1 MHSVDEITTSNMQ
14 KVTKVLKENATNIA
28 FIGRP
33 NVGKSSLF
41 NRLLGTDRSIVSD
54 IAGTTRDTVDALV
67 VRYDAFSFELYLEPL
82 LLLPYRTIR
91 LSVSIVSSQSPT
103 PISYDQPNIQ
113 SYCLYRGDINYRII
127 DTAGIRKKGK
137 VEYGAEFFMINR
149 AFKAVK
155 RAEVVVLLLDA
166 LDGIVEQDRILAQRI
181 AEEGRSCVIALN
193 KWDIVPDKDDK
204 TYIKAVENIR
214 SNVPVLRWAEI
225 VLISALTGNTSSQ
238 YYLQC
243 CCRNCNNYH

>member
-1 MHSVDEITTSNMQ
+1 MHTH
-14 KVTKVLKENATNIA
+14 
-28 FIGRP
+28 
-33 NVGKSSLF
+33 
-41 NRLLGTDRSIVSD
+41 
-54 IAGTTRDTVDALV
+54 
-67 VRYDAFSFELYLEPL
+67 
-82 LLLPYRTIR
+82 
-91 LSVSIVSSQSPT
+91 
-103 PISYDQPNIQ
+103 
-113 SYCLYRGDINYRII
+113 RGDINYRII

-225 VLISALTGNTSSQ
+225 VLISALTGDKFIPVSTMILIFIFNVNSFFVSSAGQ
-238 YYLQC
+238 RTEKLFEAVDRAAKQFS
-243 CCRNCNNYH
+243 RRIPTAIINEVVQGRDIHQLLRQNVNVKSSEKNMKIVD

>member
-1 MHSVDEITTSNMQ
+1 MILLLSLLLVFSILSSHPSYSLSLIYFLSSSFLSFSISVPLS
-14 KVTKVLKENATNIA
+14 KH
-28 FIGRP
+28 P
-33 NVGKSSLF
+33 SL
-41 NRLLGTDRSIVSD
+41 LQGTDRSIVSD
-54 IAGTTRDTVDALV
+54 VAGTTRDSVDALV
-67 VRYDAFSFELYLEPL
+67 VR
-82 LLLPYRTIR
+82 
-91 LSVSIVSSQSPT
+91 
-103 PISYDQPNIQ
+103 
-113 SYCLYRGDINYRII
+113 GDMNYRII

-214 SNVPVLRWAEI
+214 SNVPVLRWAEV
-225 VLISALTGNTSSQ
+225 VLISALTGT
-238 YYLQC
+238 LQL
-243 CCRNCNNYH
+243 

>member
-1 MHSVDEITTSNMQ
+1 MALHTHTH
-14 KVTKVLKENATNIA
+14 TN
-28 FIGRP
+28 
-33 NVGKSSLF
+33 
-41 NRLLGTDRSIVSD
+41 
-54 IAGTTRDTVDALV
+54 
-67 VRYDAFSFELYLEPL
+67 
-82 LLLPYRTIR
+82 
-91 LSVSIVSSQSPT
+91 
-103 PISYDQPNIQ
+103 
-113 SYCLYRGDINYRII
+113 RGDMNYRII

-225 VLISALTGNTSSQ
+225 VLISALTGDQ
-238 YYLQC
+238 
-243 CCRNCNNYH
+243 